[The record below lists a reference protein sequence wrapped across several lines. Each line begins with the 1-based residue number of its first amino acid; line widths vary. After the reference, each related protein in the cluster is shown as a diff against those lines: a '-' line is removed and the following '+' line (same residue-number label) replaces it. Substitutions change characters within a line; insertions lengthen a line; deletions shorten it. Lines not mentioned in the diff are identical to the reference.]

1 MSFKKDLKG
10 TSLPEKTVLF
20 YIQKYFDDVQYNI
33 RLEELNFFELDVY
46 IPKYKIAIEY
56 DGNVWHTDS
65 NRDLYKDLLCQENG
79 IHLIRIREFG
89 LPQYE
94 TPAILIKAKRT
105 DVHLRYLIPALE
117 DLFKILNNLTGLN
130 ICPIIDITNDYSSI
144 LELVD
149 KINYEQSLAVKEPE
163 IAKGW
168 DYIKNKTLKPEDV
181 ASASGKRV
189 WWLCEKGHSYRAAV
203 YQRKKCGCPYCSNK
217 KILKGYND
225 LETLEP
231 EIASEWDYEKN
242 FPLTPDQV
250 PVGRSS
256 KVWWKCKKGHG
267 WQAQISNR
275 TNKDNRN
282 NCPYCSGLL
291 PWKGET
297 DLETVFPHIAK
308 QWNYEKNGD
317 KKPSDF
323 LPSSGKSV
331 WWKCEKG
338 HEWEAV
344 ISSRQHT
351 GCPYCSNKRVLKGYN
366 DLETKAPELL
376 KDWNYAKNTVL
387 PSEIVCGY
395 NKKVWWKCSVCGY
408 EWEASPNMRFYRHTG
423 CPACTHQI
431 VRRKVDG
438 AIQYDSIGRPIYND
452 LESVRPDIARQW
464 DYERNGELKPAD
476 VNAGSERKV
485 WWVCDKGHHYEASIY
500 QRATKNAGGGTN
512 CPYCSNKKVLKGY
525 NDLATLNPEVASE
538 WNYQKNGDLKPSDFV
553 ISSGKR
559 VWWKCKTCGYEWEA
573 SIVNRS
579 SKHNKTKCPLCTHQV
594 LVPGINDLA
603 TVYPDLLE
611 EWDYEK
617 NILNPHEISGG
628 TNKKAWWICKE
639 CGHSWETSIPVR
651 TKMNGGCPKCS
662 AKRRGKLRSA
672 KAKKPIIQLSL
683 TDQFIKDWPSALEA
697 SEELNISATNIREC
711 ANGKRQSAGG
721 FKWKYKNL

>member
-10 TSLPEKTVLF
+10 TSLPEKTLLY
-20 YIQKYFDDVQYNI
+20 YIQKYFNGVQYNV
-33 RLEELNFFELDVY
+33 RLEELNFLELDIF
-46 IPKYKIAIEY
+46 IPSYKIAIEY
-56 DGNVWHTDS
+56 DGNVWHTDPT
-65 NRDLYKDLLCQENG
+65 RDVKKDRLCFKSG
-79 IHLIRIREFG
+79 IRLIRIREFG
-89 LPQYE
+89 LVQYE
-94 TPAILIKAKRT
+94 TSAILIQAKRT
-105 DVHLRYLIPALE
+105 DVRLHYLNPVFIE
-117 DLFKILNNLTGLN
+117 LFKTLNELTGLDIIPSIN
-130 ICPIIDITNDYSSI
+130 IDDDYSSI

-163 IAKGW
+163 IAKEW
-168 DYIKNKTLKPEDV
+168 DYTKNKSLKPEDV

-189 WWLCEKGHSYRAAV
+189 WWICEKGHSYRAAI
-203 YQRKKCGCPYCSNK
+203 YQRKKCGCPYCANK

-225 LETLEP
+225 LATLEP
-231 EIASEWDYEKN
+231 DIASEWDYEKN

-282 NCPYCSGLL
+282 KCPYCSGLL

-308 QWNYEKNGD
+308 QWDYEKNGD
-317 KKPSDF
+317 KKPSDY
-323 LPSSGKSV
+323 LPSSGKPA
-331 WWKCEKG
+331 WWICEKG

-366 DLETKAPELL
+366 DLESNAPELL
-376 KDWNYAKNTVL
+376 KDWDCTKNIVL

-423 CPACTHQI
+423 CPACTHQVI
-431 VRRKVDG
+431 RRKVNG
-438 AIQYDSIGRPIYND
+438 AIQYDSIGRPMYND
-452 LESVRPDIARQW
+452 LESVRPDIAKQW
-464 DYERNGELKPAD
+464 DYERNGDLKPSD

-485 WWVCDKGHHYEASIY
+485 WWICEKGHHYEASVY

-525 NDLATLNPEVASE
+525 NDLETLNPEVASE
-538 WNYQKNGDLKPSDFV
+538 WNFEKNGDLKPSDFV
-553 ISSGKR
+553 ISSGRR

-573 SIVNRS
+573 SIANRS
-579 SKHNKTKCPLCTHQV
+579 SKHNQTKCPLCTHQV

-603 TVYPDLLE
+603 TVYPKLLE

-617 NILNPHEISGG
+617 NTLNPHEISGG

-639 CGHSWETSIPVR
+639 CGYSWETSIPVR

-662 AKRRGKLRSA
+662 AKRRGKLRSIH
-672 KAKKPIIQLSL
+672 AKKPIV
-683 TDQFIKDWPSALEA
+683 QFTLDNKFVKEWPSAIEA
-697 SEELNISATNIREC
+697 SAELGMSATNIREC
-711 ANGKRQSAGG
+711 ANDKRNTAGG
-721 FKWKYKNL
+721 YKWKYK